1 VIIMNKERERQKDDI
16 DDLRRRV
23 DELKNLIENL
33 ERLMFVLTDAEHPIV
48 EAVVKG
54 GALLGIVE
62 RFEGGLIIRPA
73 RNMKLSDEAK
83 EYLQGVLESIR
94 DYQRESSGSAT
105 ADVVLT
111 ERSGGWLDAITF
123 SGLRSQ
129 LEVENAKLAAKVA
142 MEMSL
147 PMLRGD
153 GHGGH

>member
-1 VIIMNKERERQKDDI
+1 MSGPRTKGQKGDI
-16 DDLRRRV
+16 DS
-23 DELKNLIENL
+23 L
-33 ERLMFVLTDAEHPIV
+33 ERKVEDLEERVNFVLSLLGVNRGSPVAEV
-48 EAVVKG
+48 VVKD
-54 GALLGIVE
+54 GALLGIIE
-62 RFEGGLIIRPA
+62 RAGPNGLIFRPA
-73 RNMKLSDEAK
+73 IDVKLSDEAK

-94 DYQRESSGSAT
+94 DYQRESSGNAT

-129 LEVENAKLAAKVA
+129 LEFERAKLAAKVA

-147 PMLRGD
+147 PMPRGG